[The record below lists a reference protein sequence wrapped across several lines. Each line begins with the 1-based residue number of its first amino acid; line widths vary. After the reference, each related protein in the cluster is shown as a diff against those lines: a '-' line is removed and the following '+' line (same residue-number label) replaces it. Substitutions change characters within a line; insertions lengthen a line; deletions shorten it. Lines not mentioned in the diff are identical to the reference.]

1 MRRKRFGFPLFL
13 ALLASLF
20 IAPSAL
26 SLYLV
31 NQALDSFDFDIVKG
45 NQRAVAVIA
54 SDMNTYYASVEGAL
68 KAATSKGGSQT
79 VYVLPGISNDSNPIV
94 IDEDCTVSS
103 GVTLSLPYAQSGDT
117 FTTGFENTDAKDIY
131 GSGTNFADS
140 TPPSLENTSRKS
152 LVLLEEGVNLK
163 IESGGRLVVGGALG
177 TGSGGSNVLGMTSG
191 SYAELA
197 MASGS
202 SIDCLGTFDVRG
214 YVKPWDES
222 DDDGEDGCRITIGT
236 SSSSGASLQLP
247 LVFYGF
253 EGGSNVLSGS
263 AGITEFRSWDG
274 SAINGVF
281 PFEIFDLPNVS
292 VPYTV
297 YEGNEVDCTY
307 AFRMSALGTT
317 YTLGGSLN
325 LVGEDNAIMTLTSE
339 GSSMRFDYEPA
350 ATYEASR
357 VVDRIEE
364 TVSRGLTIKDALLLK
379 SESGWPSDP
388 SISISISETG
398 MARTRVVITG
408 DARTNDVAISFKG
421 LDIGG
426 FIPVGDAIEVNTGG
440 GSVVGVVSYDPLAIP
455 FSYKWDISVGGGTM
469 SIPNHVK
476 FLPGSRLE
484 IRSGGTL
491 SVTGE
496 LAGVNSRDGVP
507 LSSYYPQKQKDKTT
521 SIDSSLI
528 QNGGT
533 ISVASGARFGGEVEP
548 IAEGSVITFAGGEGS
563 VSRGADAYE
572 SGYLPTLGNYGPK
585 NFASRAVTGTSGE
598 NARMRDLPWTAA
610 SFSSVAGSDGGFYYS
625 VGYTYLSLSGS
636 GLDKASLMIDGE
648 ERAFQEGVSVEAVI
662 GAEVGIRYPSSLT
675 NIEVI
680 VDGAIVEPHR
690 DQADGSYSVVSFAAT
705 KASHSIEVREIE
717 PISISGATV
726 TTEDKQH
733 NPYTIT
739 WTVADPTGVPV
750 AGKSG
755 SASLKGSNNW
765 FGSNAETATFSGFP
779 LEGIYPGYIITFRCT
794 GDSDGNSITLSLNGN
809 EGEGSV
815 SYTFQEGDNG
825 KSLSVSSRY
834 TDPGCIV
841 EGTLID
847 MADGS
852 SKKVEDL
859 VPGDMVMA
867 FDHETGKE
875 VASPVLCV
883 DVESRREYTVSDLF
897 FSNGTSIGI
906 AFEHGFFDRTL
917 NEYVYLTPENAE
929 SYIGHEFYSLGGENL
944 VLEDVETSRKEVA
957 LYSPVTACTLN
968 LFHEGLLGI
977 AGGIEGFFNVFEY
990 GEDMAYDPVKKSEDI
1005 AKYGLYSY
1013 EDVSSLISK
1022 EAFDLLP
1029 VPYLKVAVGKGMI
1042 TWEDIVRM
1050 ARMFGD
1056 LLPQ

>member
-1 MRRKRFGFPLFL
+1 MRKSRFLPFL
-13 ALLASLF
+13 LGALGLAFLIPTAS
-20 IAPSAL
+20 

-31 NQALDSFDFDIVKG
+31 NQASMRYDFDIVKG
-45 NQRAVAVIA
+45 NERAVAVIG
-54 SDMNTYYASVEGAL
+54 SEPGVYYASVEGAL
-68 KAATSKGGSQT
+68 RAATSKVSDAGENQT

-94 IDEDCTVSS
+94 IDENCVVSS
-103 GVTLSLPYAQSGDT
+103 GVVLCLPYAQSGET
-117 FTTGFENTDAKDIY
+117 FTHGFEHSEAKDIY

-140 TPPSLENTSRKS
+140 TQSNAQTNRKT

-163 IESGGRLVVGGALG
+163 IESGGRLIVGGQLG
-177 TGSGGSNVLGMTSG
+177 TGSGGSNTLGMTSG

-197 MASGS
+197 MASAS

-222 DDDGEDGCRITIGT
+222 NDDGENGCRITIGT

-253 EGGSNVLSGS
+253 EGGTKVLSGS

-281 PFEIFDLPNVS
+281 PFEIFDMPNVS

-307 AFRMSALGTT
+307 AFQMSALGTT

-325 LVGEDNAIMTLTSE
+325 LVGEDNAIMTLTSG

-350 ATYEASR
+350 ATYQASR
-357 VVDRIEE
+357 MVDGNEE

-379 SESGWPSDP
+379 SESGWPS
-388 SISISISETG
+388 SGVSETG
-398 MARTRVVITG
+398 MARTKVVITG
-408 DARTNDVAISFKG
+408 DARTNDIAISFKG

-426 FIPVGDAIEVNTGG
+426 FLPVGDAIEVNTGG

-496 LAGVNSRDGVP
+496 LAGVNSRDNVP

-521 SIDSSLI
+521 SIDSASI

-533 ISVASGARFGGEVEP
+533 ISIASGARFGGEVEP
-548 IAEGSVITFAGGEGS
+548 IAEGSVITFAGGTGS
-563 VSRGADAYE
+563 VSQGVDVYE
-572 SGYLPTLGNYGPK
+572 SGYLNPTTPGNYGPK
-585 NFASRAVTGTSGE
+585 SFAARAVTGTSGE
-598 NARMRDLPWTAA
+598 SARMRDLPWTAD
-610 SFSSVAGSDGGFYYS
+610 SFSSVAGNDGRFYYS

-636 GLDKASLMIDGE
+636 GLDKASLMIEGE
-648 ERAFQEGVSVEAVI
+648 ERPFQEGVSVEAVI
-662 GAEVGIRYPSSLT
+662 GSEVEIRYPSSLT

-690 DQADGSYSVVSFAAT
+690 DPADGSYSVVSFAARQ
-705 KASHSIEVREIE
+705 ASHSIEVREIE

-726 TTEDKQH
+726 TTEDERH

-739 WTVADPTGVPV
+739 WTVADPTGVAV

-755 SASLKGSNNW
+755 SASLNGSNKFIGNN
-765 FGSNAETATFSGFP
+765 SETATFSGFP
-779 LEGIYPGYIITFRCT
+779 LDGIYPGYIITFKCA
-794 GDSDGNSITLSLNGN
+794 GDSEGNSITLSLNGN

-825 KSLSVSSRY
+825 KTLSVSSRY

-841 EGTLID
+841 EGTLVD

-852 SKKVEDL
+852 TKKVEDL
-859 VPGDMVMA
+859 AAGDMVMA
-867 FDHETGKE
+867 FDHETGE
-875 VASPVLCV
+875 EAASPILCV
-883 DVESRREYTVSDLF
+883 DVEPEGEYLVSDLL
-897 FSNGTSIGI
+897 FSDGTSIGI

-917 NEYVYLTPENAE
+917 NRYVYLTPENAE
-929 SYIGHEFYSLGGENL
+929 EYIGHEFYSLGGGGL
-944 VLEDVETSRKEVA
+944 VLEGVETSRKEVA
-957 LYSPVTACTLN
+957 LYSPVTAYTMN
-968 LFHEGLLGI
+968 LFHEGLLGMP
-977 AGGIEGFFNVFEY
+977 GGVEGFFNVFEY
-990 GEDMAYDPVKKSEDI
+990 GEDMAYDPVKKAEDI
-1005 AKYGLYSY
+1005 AKYGLYTY
-1013 EDVSSLISK
+1013 EDVSGLISR

-1029 VPYLKVAVGKGMI
+1029 IPYLKVAVGKGI
-1042 TWEDIVRM
+1042 IAWEDIVRM
-1050 ARMFGD
+1050 ARMFAD